1 MTLEETLAATAVN
14 AWTIYLNRAEKFFFA
29 LDDEQLQTEIAP
41 GKNRLIYLFGH
52 LIAAHDAMFSVLGL
66 GDRLHPELDAPFLT
80 SPDRTAPALPSRAD
94 LQRMWTEVHGALNE
108 RFTRLTPAEWLQKHT
123 LISDV
128 DFAANPL
135 RNRLSVMVTRIGHL
149 ASHLGQAQ
157 IAPK

>member
-1 MTLEETLAATAVN
+1 MTPEQTLAATAVN
-14 AWTIYLNRAEKFFFA
+14 AWRIYLERAEKLFFA
-29 LDDEQLQTEIAP
+29 LDDEQLQKEIAP

-52 LIAAHDAMFSVLGL
+52 LIAVHDAMFPVLGL
-66 GDRLHPELDAPFLT
+66 GDRRHPELDAPFLT
-80 SPDRTAPALPSRAD
+80 NPDRTVPALPSRAD

-108 RFTRLTPAEWLQKHT
+108 HFARLTPAEWLQKHT
-123 LISDV
+123 LMSDA

-135 RNRLSVMVTRIGHL
+135 RNRLSVMVTRIGHM